1 MLMCGSDNFVGN
13 GMFAYLTSK
22 HVPIK
27 TFQFEDMLHQS
38 SLSQHQTM
46 VFNIIN
52 HEQPCSAIVQFL
64 NKNRFKF
71 YNNVVVIVADS
82 LVAKLCVELLYVEKA
97 IVLTEKSSLRDFA
110 QLATLSVGKWNP
122 RLYRSQKRLTERE
135 QQILNLLVS
144 GYTARE
150 ISELV
155 NLSYK
160 TIQAHKMRVVTKLG
174 LTNTSDLNKLIVRF
188 THSMSFLP

>member
-13 GMFAYLTSK
+13 GMFAYLASK
-22 HVPIK
+22 QVPIE
-27 TFQFEDMLHQS
+27 TFQLEDVLHQS
-38 SLSQHQTM
+38 SMSQHQTM

-52 HEQPCSAIVQFL
+52 NEQPCSAIVQFL

-71 YNNVVVIVADS
+71 YNNVIVIVADS
-82 LVAKLCVELLYVEKA
+82 LVAKLCVELLYVEKT

-110 QLATLSVGKWNP
+110 QLATLAVGKWNP

-135 QQILNLLVS
+135 QQVLNLLVS
-144 GYTARE
+144 GYTAQE

-155 NLSYK
+155 SLNYK
-160 TIQAHKMRVVTKLG
+160 TIQAHKMRVVSKLG
-174 LTNTSDLNKLIVRF
+174 LSNTSELNKLIVRF

>member
-13 GMFAYLTSK
+13 GLFAYLTSK
-22 HVPIK
+22 HVPIQ

-38 SLSQHQTM
+38 SLCQHQTM
-46 VFNIIN
+46 VFNIIDN
-52 HEQPCSAIVQFL
+52 EQPCSTIVQFL

-71 YNNVVVIVADS
+71 YNNVVV
-82 LVAKLCVELLYVEKA
+82 
-97 IVLTEKSSLRDFA
+97 
-110 QLATLSVGKWNP
+110 
-122 RLYRSQKRLTERE
+122 TERE
-135 QQILNLLVS
+135 QQILNLLVN

-155 NLSYK
+155 SLNYK

-174 LTNTSDLNKLIVRF
+174 LTNTSELNKLIVRF
-188 THSMSFLP
+188 THRMSFLP

>member
-1 MLMCGSDNFVGN
+1 MLMCGSDNFVGS
-13 GMFAYLTSK
+13 GMSAYLASK

-27 TFQFEDMLHQS
+27 TFQFEDVLQQS
-38 SLSQHQTM
+38 SMCQHQTM

-52 HEQPCSAIVQFL
+52 NEQPCSAIVQFL

-71 YNNVVVIVADS
+71 YNNVIVIVADS
-82 LVAKLCVELLYVEKA
+82 LVAKLCVELLYIEKA
-97 IVLTEKSSLRDFA
+97 IVLTEKSPLRDFS
-110 QLATLSVGKWNP
+110 QLATLAAGKWNP

-135 QQILNLLVS
+135 QQILNLLVN

-155 NLSYK
+155 SLNYK

-174 LTNTSDLNKLIVRF
+174 LANTSDLNKLIVRF
-188 THSMSFLP
+188 THSLSFLP

>member
-1 MLMCGSDNFVGN
+1 MCGTDNFVGS

-27 TFQFEDMLHQS
+27 TFPFDDMLHQS
-38 SLSQHQTM
+38 SLCQHQTM

-52 HEQPCSAIVQFL
+52 NEQPCSAIVQFL

-71 YNNVVVIVADS
+71 YNNVIVIVADS
-82 LVAKLCVELLYVEKA
+82 LVAKLCAELLYVEKT

-110 QLATLSVGKWNP
+110 QLATLAVGKWNP

-135 QQILNLLVS
+135 QQILSLLVN
-144 GYTARE
+144 GYTAKE

-155 NLSYK
+155 GLNYK
-160 TIQAHKMRVVTKLG
+160 TIQAHKMRVVAKLG
-174 LTNTSDLNKLIVRF
+174 LANTSDLNKLIIRF
-188 THSMSFLP
+188 THSLSFLP

>member
-1 MLMCGSDNFVGN
+1 MCGTDNFVGN

-27 TFQFEDMLHQS
+27 TFPFDDMLNQS
-38 SLSQHQTM
+38 SLCQHQTM

-52 HEQPCSAIVQFL
+52 NEQPCSAIVQFL

-71 YNNVVVIVADS
+71 YNNVIVIVADS
-82 LVAKLCVELLYVEKA
+82 LVAKLCVELLYVEKT
-97 IVLTEKSSLRDFA
+97 IVLTEKSSLRDFG
-110 QLATLSVGKWNP
+110 QLATLAVGKWNP

-135 QQILNLLVS
+135 QQILSLLVS
-144 GYTARE
+144 GYTAKE

-155 NLSYK
+155 GLNYK

-174 LTNTSDLNKLIVRF
+174 LANTSDLNKLIIRF
-188 THSMSFLP
+188 THSLSFLP

>member
-1 MLMCGSDNFVGN
+1 MCGSDNFVGN

-27 TFQFEDMLHQS
+27 TFQFEDMLQQS
-38 SLSQHQTM
+38 SLCQHQTM

-52 HEQPCSAIVQFL
+52 NEQPCSAIVQFL

-71 YNNVVVIVADS
+71 YNSVVVIVADS
-82 LVAKLCVELLYVEKA
+82 LVAKLCVELLYV
-97 IVLTEKSSLRDFA
+97 EKSSLRDFA

-144 GYTARE
+144 GYSAKE

-155 NLSYK
+155 SLNYK
-160 TIQAHKMRVVTKLG
+160 TIQAHKMRVVAKLG

>member
-13 GMFAYLTSK
+13 GMFAYLASK
-22 HVPIK
+22 QVPIE
-27 TFQFEDMLHQS
+27 TFQLEDVLHQS
-38 SLSQHQTM
+38 SMNQHQTM

-52 HEQPCSAIVQFL
+52 NEQPCSAIVQFL

-71 YNNVVVIVADS
+71 YNNVIVIVADS
-82 LVAKLCVELLYVEKA
+82 LVAKLCVELLYVEKT

-110 QLATLSVGKWNP
+110 QLATLAVGKWNP
-122 RLYRSQKRLTERE
+122 RLYRSQNRLTERE
-135 QQILNLLVS
+135 QQVLNLLVS
-144 GYTARE
+144 GYTAQE

-155 NLSYK
+155 SLNYK
-160 TIQAHKMRVVTKLG
+160 TIQAHKMRVVSKLG
-174 LTNTSDLNKLIVRF
+174 LSNTSELNKLIVRF